1 MSFVLYREADGM
13 IEAYVQAPVDEAE
26 PYLSDGTAF
35 LAGKGDGLTD
45 YVLNGAITPRPV
57 MPLGQSGNTLT
68 VPPGTAFTVSGPA
81 SAEGVATDGVLQFQ
95 FSEPGNYTVKLSLF
109 PYLDREV
116 TLVG

>member
-45 YVLNGAITPRPV
+45 YVLDGEITPRPG
-57 MPLGQSGNTLT
+57 MPVAVVGLTVT
-68 VPPGTAFTVSGPA
+68 VPPGTEFEVLGPIPA
-81 SAEGVATDGVLQFQ
+81 HGVAVDGVLEFE
-95 FSEPGNYTVKLSLF
+95 FEEPGTYNVRFRQF
-109 PYLDREV
+109 PFLDAEV
-116 TLVG
+116 TLEG